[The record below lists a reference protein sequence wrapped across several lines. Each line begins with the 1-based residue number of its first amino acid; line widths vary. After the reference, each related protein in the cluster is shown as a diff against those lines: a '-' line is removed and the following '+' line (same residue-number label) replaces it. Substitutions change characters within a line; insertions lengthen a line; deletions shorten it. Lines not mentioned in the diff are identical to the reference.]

1 MIAIKIATAKIDKT
15 HLYEGKTGKFLDIL
29 LMENKDGVDQYGNAG
44 FVIQSVSK
52 EAKAR
57 GEKGPIIG
65 NWKHIGTNKPQAAA
79 QPAKQEDANDDVPF

>member
-15 HLYEGKTGKFLDIL
+15 HLYEGKTGKFLDVL
-29 LMENKDGVDQYGNAG
+29 LLDNKDGVDQYGNAG
-44 FVIQSVSK
+44 FVVQSVSK

-65 NWKHIGTNKPQAAA
+65 NWKHVGTKTEAKPA
-79 QPAKQEDANDDVPF
+79 PKTESTNEDDVPF